1 MPSAICQ
8 RGIMLEIILK
18 GGIVMIPLI
27 VCSILSVAII
37 IERLI
42 FWSKQK
48 KGAMPEDILKMAQ
61 DGKFDELVKGSSDSN
76 SSISKIILSGVK
88 NKNTSASLA
97 MESAAIEEIAKT
109 KNILPALDTIITL
122 APLLGL
128 LGTIVGMIQSFDIM
142 SVAGIGQP
150 HAVTGGVAEALIAT
164 AAGITVAIT
173 TLVPYN
179 YFLSKVERATEEMER
194 YAARM
199 EMILKQ

>member
-8 RGIMLEIILK
+8 REIMLEIILK

-109 KNILPALDTIITL
+109 KKYLPALDTIITL

>member
-109 KNILPALDTIITL
+109 KKYLPALDTIITL

-194 YAARM
+194 YATRM

>member
-109 KNILPALDTIITL
+109 KKYLPALDTIITL

>member
-1 MPSAICQ
+1 
-8 RGIMLEIILK
+8 
-18 GGIVMIPLI
+18 
-27 VCSILSVAII
+27 
-37 IERLI
+37 
-42 FWSKQK
+42 
-48 KGAMPEDILKMAQ
+48 
-61 DGKFDELVKGSSDSN
+61 
-76 SSISKIILSGVK
+76 
-88 NKNTSASLA
+88 
-97 MESAAIEEIAKT
+97 
-109 KNILPALDTIITL
+109 
-122 APLLGL
+122 
-128 LGTIVGMIQSFDIM
+128 M

>member
-1 MPSAICQ
+1 MI
-8 RGIMLEIILK
+8 EIILK

-109 KNILPALDTIITL
+109 KKYLPALDTIITL

-194 YAARM
+194 YATRM

>member
-8 RGIMLEIILK
+8 REIMLEIILK

-109 KNILPALDTIITL
+109 KKYLPALDTIITL

-194 YAARM
+194 YATRM

>member
-61 DGKFDELVKGSSDSN
+61 DGKFDELVKGNSDSN

-109 KNILPALDTIITL
+109 KKYLPALDTIITL

>member
-1 MPSAICQ
+1 MPYAICQ
-8 RGIMLEIILK
+8 RGIMFEIILK

-27 VCSILSVAII
+27 VCSILSAAII

-48 KGAMPEDILKMAQ
+48 HGFMPEEMLKLAQ
-61 DGKFDELVKGSSDSN
+61 DGKIEELIKGSNDSN
-76 SSISKIILSGVK
+76 SSIAKLILSGIK
-88 NKNTSASLA
+88 NKNTSAALA
-97 MESAAIEEIAKT
+97 MESAAIEELAKM
-109 KNILPALDTIITL
+109 KKYLPALDTIITL

-142 SVAGIGQP
+142 SIAGIGQP

-179 YFLSKVERATEEMER
+179 YFLFKVERATEEMEK

>member
-1 MPSAICQ
+1 MPYALCQ

-61 DGKFDELVKGSSDSN
+61 DGKFDELVKGSNASN

-97 MESAAIEEIAKT
+97 MESAAIEEIAKM
-109 KNILPALDTIITL
+109 KKYLPALDTIITL

-194 YAARM
+194 YATRM

>member
-1 MPSAICQ
+1 
-8 RGIMLEIILK
+8 MLEIILK

-109 KNILPALDTIITL
+109 KKYLPALDTIITL

>member
-1 MPSAICQ
+1 MF
-8 RGIMLEIILK
+8 EIILK

-48 KGAMPEDILKMAQ
+48 HGFMPEEMLKLAQ
-61 DGKFDELVKGSSDSN
+61 DGKIEELIKGSNDSN
-76 SSISKIILSGVK
+76 SSIAKLILSGIK
-88 NKNTSASLA
+88 NKNTSAALA
-97 MESAAIEEIAKT
+97 MESAAIEELAKM
-109 KNILPALDTIITL
+109 KKYLPALDTIITL

-142 SVAGIGQP
+142 SIAGIGQP

-179 YFLSKVERATEEMER
+179 YFLSKVERATEEMEK

>member
-8 RGIMLEIILK
+8 REIMLEIILK

-109 KNILPALDTIITL
+109 KKYLPALDTIITL

-194 YAARM
+194 YA
-199 EMILKQ
+199 